1 MNPTYY
7 KIHPAIGIARL
18 GNSPTDFY
26 LAPESC
32 GALPIEVDPTG
43 HIPLVNGQEQ
53 VITTFRDA
61 NNLVKRQAARFR
73 VYIYDDQSPQGRPI
87 TVGTQPNGAGG
98 DQITGVGTRGQLVD
112 IQWSVYL
119 ANKKSSWY
127 EWHELQG
134 EYGYKKKAKLRNAA
148 VKSTKNKTDRLKL
161 IIDPGPQTVSGI
173 GARAEFAKGKNPFA
187 AQNFPPPLIPNS
199 IDSLGEIRTYDDHSL
214 FVLGGFGNS
223 GTSNTGPGEPQTH
236 SYANNDGWYD
246 DISDGPV
253 VATLVYWNE
262 QDQMLSYVQATGAW
276 VMVGYPRFVPQI
288 PDIVTMD
295 DLLYDMYVRK
305 FNYAPY
311 LYREAAAAAE
321 IPPAGHG
328 TRIQRKQAAPDDQQ
342 KACDDPIA
350 PAKMFNPDYYPYW
363 DTEIYPILSRPY
375 LYGSTVAILNTSDP
389 HEVNPGGYFDMTKIS
404 VPPSGDNDPYLAQRQ
419 FIHSML
425 RQPGEE
431 NELTTEIPM
440 HQPGMLP
447 LQLPK
452 MPLLNGDNPLTN
464 KVVSKFFRLTKTQL
478 FLLKQWADGK
488 FIGGNLPA
496 GTTPIGP
503 PPDGPGTALDRG
515 VLSNCLGGAFCPGAE
530 LTWFIRNC
538 RLFEVTMTN
547 GVISNG
553 IYRIR
558 HKLSIGPNST
568 AESVGDALGINYF
581 TVNGLT
587 LGEHLS
593 KGLEPGDLTKRNA
606 VPWQCD
612 FNECTT
618 NPTDVTHDNWNVI
631 DLPKSQRLSYGVVW
645 WPAHR
650 PLQVNIPADPANP
663 GGLLP
668 PIQGRDWAEPIP
680 ETDQGDT
687 MMVTLWSQL
696 GFLMNFGTYANPNIV
711 EVERLLPRQN

>member
-1 MNPTYY
+1 MNATY

-32 GALPIEVDPTG
+32 GALPIDVDPSG
-43 HIPLVNGQEQ
+43 RIPLVNGQEQ
-53 VITTFRDA
+53 PITTFRDA

-87 TVGTQPNGAGG
+87 TVGAQPNGAGG
-98 DQITGVGTRGQLVD
+98 DHIEGVGTRGQLVD
-112 IQWSVYL
+112 IQWTVYL

-134 EYGYKKKAKLRNAA
+134 EHGYDPGAPVRNAD
-148 VKSTKNKTDRLKL
+148 VTGDTDRLKL
-161 IIDPGPQTVSGI
+161 IIDPGPQTISGT
-173 GARAEFAKGKNPFA
+173 GSRAEFAKGKNPFA
-187 AQNFPPPLIPNS
+187 AQSFPPPLNPNS

-223 GTSNTGPGEPQTH
+223 GTSKSGPGEPQTH
-236 SYANNDGWYD
+236 DYANNDGWYD

-262 QDQMLSYVQATGAW
+262 QDQTLSYVQAVGAW
-276 VMVGYPRFVPQI
+276 VMVGYPRVVPQI

-311 LYREAAAAAE
+311 LYGEAEAAAQ
-321 IPPAGHG
+321 IPPTGHG
-328 TRIQRKQAAPDDQQ
+328 TRVQRRDSGPADQP

-350 PAKMFNPDYYPYW
+350 PAKMFNPEYFPYW

-375 LYGSTVAILNTSDP
+375 LYGFTVAILGTSDP
-389 HEVNPGGYFDMTKIS
+389 HEIGASGYFNMAQIS
-404 VPPSGDNDPYLAQRQ
+404 VPPSGGNDPYLRQRQ
-419 FIHSML
+419 FIYSML

-440 HQPGMLP
+440 HTPGMLP
-447 LQLPK
+447 LELPK

-464 KVVSKFFRLTKTQL
+464 TVVSKFFRLTDTQL

-488 FIGGNLPA
+488 FIGGNLPN
-496 GTTPIGP
+496 GSPPIGP
-503 PPDGPGTALDRG
+503 PPDGPGVALDRG

-538 RLFEVTMTN
+538 RLFDVKMKDGVITN
-547 GVISNG
+547 GL
-553 IYRIR
+553 YRIR
-558 HKLSIGPNST
+558 HNLSIGPNATS
-568 AESVGDALGINYF
+568 ESVGDTLGINYF

-587 LGEHLS
+587 LGEDLS

-618 NPTDVTHDNWNVI
+618 NPTDVTYDGWNVI
-631 DLPKSQRLSYGVVW
+631 NLPQKQRLTYGVVW

-650 PLQVNIPADPANP
+650 PLQVTVAADPANP
-663 GGLLP
+663 GNGGP
-668 PIQGRDWAEPIP
+668 ARDWAEPIP

-687 MMVTLWSQL
+687 MMVSLWNQL
-696 GFLMNFGTYANPNIV
+696 GFLMNFGTYAQPNFV

>member
-1 MNPTYY
+1 MNATY

-32 GALPIEVDPTG
+32 GALPIDVDPSG
-43 HIPLVNGQEQ
+43 RIPLVNGQEQ
-53 VITTFRDA
+53 PITTFRDA

-87 TVGTQPNGAGG
+87 TVGAQPNGAGG
-98 DQITGVGTRGQLVD
+98 DHIEGVGTRGQLVD
-112 IQWSVYL
+112 IQWTVYL

-134 EYGYKKKAKLRNAA
+134 EHGYDPGAPVRNAD
-148 VKSTKNKTDRLKL
+148 VTGDTDRLKL
-161 IIDPGPQTVSGI
+161 IIDPGPQTISGT
-173 GARAEFAKGKNPFA
+173 GSRAEFAKGKNPFA
-187 AQNFPPPLIPNS
+187 AQSFPPPLIPNS

-223 GTSNTGPGEPQTH
+223 GTSKSGPGEPQTH
-236 SYANNDGWYD
+236 DYANNDGWYD
-246 DISDGPV
+246 DVSDGPV

-262 QDQMLSYVQATGAW
+262 QDQTLSYVQAVGAW
-276 VMVGYPRFVPQI
+276 VMVGYPRVVPQI

-311 LYREAAAAAE
+311 LYGEAEAAAQ
-321 IPPAGHG
+321 IPPTGHG
-328 TRIQRKQAAPDDQQ
+328 TRVQRRDSGPADQP

-350 PAKMFNPDYYPYW
+350 PAKMFNPEYFPYW

-375 LYGSTVAILNTSDP
+375 LYGFTVAILGTSDP
-389 HEVNPGGYFDMTKIS
+389 HEIGASGYFNMAQIS
-404 VPPSGDNDPYLAQRQ
+404 VPPSGGNDPYLQQRQ
-419 FIHSML
+419 FIYNML

-440 HQPGMLP
+440 HTPGMLP
-447 LQLPK
+447 LELPK

-464 KVVSKFFRLTKTQL
+464 TVVSKFFRLTDTQL

-488 FIGGNLPA
+488 FIGGNLPN
-496 GTTPIGP
+496 GSPPIGP
-503 PPDGPGTALDRG
+503 PPDGPGVALDRG

-538 RLFEVTMTN
+538 RLFDVKMKDGVITN
-547 GVISNG
+547 GL
-553 IYRIR
+553 YRIR
-558 HKLSIGPNST
+558 HNLSIGPNATS
-568 AESVGDALGINYF
+568 ESVGDTLGINYF

-587 LGEHLS
+587 LGEDLS

-618 NPTDVTHDNWNVI
+618 NPTDVTYDGWNVI
-631 DLPKSQRLSYGVVW
+631 NLPQKQRLTYGVVW

-650 PLQVNIPADPANP
+650 PLQVTVAADPANP
-663 GGLLP
+663 GNGGP
-668 PIQGRDWAEPIP
+668 ARDWAEPIP

-687 MMVTLWSQL
+687 MMVSLWNQL
-696 GFLMNFGTYANPNIV
+696 GFLMNFGTYAQPNFV

>member
-1 MNPTYY
+1 MNATY

-32 GALPIEVDPTG
+32 GALPIDVDPSG
-43 HIPLVNGQEQ
+43 RIPLVNGQEQ
-53 VITTFRDA
+53 PITTFRDA

-87 TVGTQPNGAGG
+87 TVGAQPNGAGG
-98 DQITGVGTRGQLVD
+98 DHIEGVGTRGQLVD
-112 IQWSVYL
+112 IQWTVYL

-134 EYGYKKKAKLRNAA
+134 EHGYDPGAPVRNAD
-148 VKSTKNKTDRLKL
+148 VTGDTDRLKL
-161 IIDPGPQTVSGI
+161 IIDPGPQTISGT
-173 GARAEFAKGKNPFA
+173 GSRAEFAKGKNPFA
-187 AQNFPPPLIPNS
+187 AQSFPPPLNPNS

-223 GTSNTGPGEPQTH
+223 GTSKSGPGEPQTH
-236 SYANNDGWYD
+236 DYANNDGWYD

-262 QDQMLSYVQATGAW
+262 QDQTLSYVQAVGAW
-276 VMVGYPRFVPQI
+276 VMVGYPRVVPQI

-311 LYREAAAAAE
+311 LYGEAEAAAQ
-321 IPPAGHG
+321 IPPTGHG
-328 TRIQRKQAAPDDQQ
+328 TRVQRRDSGPADQP

-350 PAKMFNPDYYPYW
+350 PAKMFNPEYFPYW

-375 LYGSTVAILNTSDP
+375 LYGFTVAILGTSDP
-389 HEVNPGGYFDMTKIS
+389 HEIGASGYFNMAQIS
-404 VPPSGDNDPYLAQRQ
+404 VPPSGGNDPYLRQRQ
-419 FIHSML
+419 FIYSML

-440 HQPGMLP
+440 HTPGMLP
-447 LQLPK
+447 LELPK

-464 KVVSKFFRLTKTQL
+464 TVVSKFFRLTDTQL

-488 FIGGNLPA
+488 FIGGNLPN
-496 GTTPIGP
+496 GSPPIGP
-503 PPDGPGTALDRG
+503 PPDGPGVALDRG

-538 RLFEVTMTN
+538 RLFEVKMKN
-547 GVISNG
+547 GVITNG
-553 IYRIR
+553 LYRIR
-558 HKLSIGPNST
+558 HNLSIGPNATS
-568 AESVGDALGINYF
+568 ESVGDTLGINYF

-587 LGEHLS
+587 LGEDLS

-618 NPTDVTHDNWNVI
+618 NPTDVTYDGWNVI
-631 DLPKSQRLSYGVVW
+631 NLPQKQRLTYGVVW

-650 PLQVNIPADPANP
+650 PLQVTVAADPANP
-663 GGLLP
+663 GNGGP
-668 PIQGRDWAEPIP
+668 ARDWAEPIP

-687 MMVTLWSQL
+687 MMVSLWNQL
-696 GFLMNFGTYANPNIV
+696 GFLMNFGTYAQPNFV